1 MKGTPTFAEGADE
14 GQIDFSIGH
23 RIDVRR
29 TMIIDL
35 LLQLDEAIDVVFH
48 RDVRF
53 FGEAVEGCLRFA
65 AFDVG
70 DITVFFG
77 EGNPD

>member
-1 MKGTPTFAEGADE
+1 MKGTPAFAEGADE

-23 RIDVRR
+23 WIDVRR
-29 TMIIDL
+29 AMIIDL
-35 LLQLDEAIDVVFH
+35 LLQLDEAIDMVFH
-48 RDVRF
+48 RDFRF
-53 FGEAVEGCLRFA
+53 FGEAVESRLGFA

-77 EGNPD
+77 ESNPD